1 MFGIPENAL
10 DTYLIIIGVVLAVA
24 FVADGFIKNKRN
36 KR

>member
-10 DTYLIIIGVVLAVA
+10 DTYLIIVGVVLVVA
-24 FVADGFIKNKRN
+24 FLVDGFIKNKRN